1 MNKVGGTHPGWRN
14 PSVLH
19 SGPSLDTSLT
29 PRSPTPLSGFS
40 PHLPAPGFCSLNPL
54 HLTSSQ
60 GLFLNP
66 PSFLPVS
73 LSAAASSSRQFLAAL
88 EGMTGFL
95 PSLLSCFDLDYGIYK
110 TRHVLALLGF
120 ASFPRCLGSLEGGD
134 HEPEPFPAQ
143 VLLGWH
149 Q

>member
-1 MNKVGGTHPGWRN
+1 MELTLDGEIRVFPCSR
-14 PSVLH
+14 

-40 PHLPAPGFCSLNPL
+40 LHLPAPGFCSLNLL

-88 EGMTGFL
+88 GGMTGFL